1 MGHGQPPP
9 PPGTASQDH
18 SEAPNTPEPPQ
29 AAEHRPAPTGPTG
42 PTDPT
47 GPTGPTGP
55 DTDRAPNHA
64 TPPQPRARIVWWQW
78 LLIAAV
84 GALGAGMLAGPALL
98 LAFSVSEV
106 SEVGPVVD
114 APAPADD
121 PADDVATEEPG
132 ATPPAPSPITEI
144 ARQVSPS
151 VARVD
156 VQTPTGA
163 GSGSA
168 VVYRADGV
176 LVTNAHV
183 VGASD
188 EVRVTLPDGQ
198 RLDAEVVGRDVASD
212 LAVLRVPA
220 EDLPVP
226 EWADASVT
234 PEIGATTVAIGS
246 PFGLDGSV
254 TSGIVSAL
262 GRTLPTGQGVLVDLI
277 QTDAAVNPG
286 NSGGALVDDQARV
299 IGVNTAIA
307 TRSGGSQGIG
317 FAIPS
322 TTVISVADQLLEFGE
337 VRIGY
342 LGVVGQTVDADIA
355 ELYGLPVDAGAVVAD
370 LDPQGP
376 AVAAGLEAG
385 DIVVAIDGEDVTSM
399 ADLAGRIQQR
409 SPGEDVEVAVIREG
423 EELTVTVTLAER
435 PTQPAPGG

>member
-9 PPGTASQDH
+9 PPGTTSQDH
-18 SEAPNTPEPPQ
+18 SESPNTSGAPH
-29 AAEHRPAPTGPTG
+29 AAEHHPAPAGPSG
-42 PTDPT
+42 P
-47 GPTGPTGP
+47 
-55 DTDRAPNHA
+55 AEPNPVHA

-106 SEVGPVVD
+106 SEVGPVVES
-114 APAPADD
+114 PAPTDEAVTDD
-121 PADDVATEEPG
+121 PAED
-132 ATPPAPSPITEI
+132 PAPTDPTPSPISAI

-168 VVYRADGV
+168 VVYRADGI

-188 EVRVTLPDGQ
+188 DVRVTLPDGQ

-212 LAVLRVPA
+212 LAVLRVAA

-226 EWADASVT
+226 EWAGADVT
-234 PEIGATTVAIGS
+234 PEIGSTAVAIGS

-286 NSGGALVDDQARV
+286 NSGGALVDGQARV

-307 TRSGGSQGIG
+307 SRTGGSQGIG

-322 TTVISVADQLLEFGE
+322 TTVTSVADQLLEFGE

-342 LGVVGQTVDADIA
+342 LGVVGQTVDPDIA
-355 ELYGLPVDAGAVVAD
+355 ELYGLPVDTGAVIVE
-370 LDPQGP
+370 LDPEGP
-376 AVAAGLEAG
+376 AGEAGLEVG
-385 DIVVAIDGEDVTSM
+385 DIVVDIDGEEVTTM

-409 SPGEDVEVAVIREG
+409 SPDEDVEVTVIREG
-423 EELTVTVTLAER
+423 EELSVTVTLAER
-435 PTQPAPGG
+435 PTQPAQPAQPAPGG

>member
-1 MGHGQPPP
+1 MRHVPPP
-9 PPGTASQDH
+9 PPAATASRDH
-18 SEAPNTPEPPQ
+18 SEAPEQ
-29 AAEHRPAPTGPTG
+29 AQHPAPPAGPA
-42 PTDPT
+42 DPA
-47 GPTGPTGP
+47 P
-55 DTDRAPNHA
+55 DHTT
-64 TPPQPRARIVWWQW
+64 TPPPRARIVWWQW

-84 GALGAGMLAGPALL
+84 GALGAGVIAGPALL
-98 LAFSVSEV
+98 LAFMTAEV
-106 SEVGPVVD
+106 DPVDTTVVTE
-114 APAPADD
+114 D
-121 PADDVATEEPG
+121 PDPTD
-132 ATPPAPSPITEI
+132 PAPSPISTI

-168 VVYRADGV
+168 VVYRADGI

-188 EVRVTLPDGQ
+188 DVRVTLPDGQ

-212 LAVLRVPA
+212 LAVLRVAA

-226 EWADASVT
+226 EWAGADVT
-234 PEIGATTVAIGS
+234 PEIGSTAVAIGS

-262 GRTLPTGQGVLVDLI
+262 GRTLPIGQGVLVDLI

-286 NSGGALVDDQARV
+286 NSGGALVDGQARV

-307 TRSGGSQGIG
+307 SRTGGSQGIG

-322 TTVISVADQLLEFGE
+322 PTVSNVADQLLESGE
-337 VRIGY
+337 VRSGY
-342 LGVVGQTVDADIA
+342 LGVVGHTLDADIA
-355 ELYGLPVDAGAVVAD
+355 EVFGLPVDAGAVIAD
-370 LDPQGP
+370 LDPDGP

-385 DIVVAIDGEDVTSM
+385 DIVIAIDGEDITSM

-409 SPGEDVEVAVIREG
+409 SPGEDVEVTVIRDG
-423 EELTVTVTLAER
+423 EEVGVTVPLGER
-435 PTQPAPGG
+435 PTQSAPGG

>member
-1 MGHGQPPP
+1 MGNGQPPP
-9 PPGTASQDH
+9 PPRTTSQGH
-18 SEAPNTPEPPQ
+18 SEAPN
-29 AAEHRPAPTGPTG
+29 ADDHAPAPSERTDQRADQ
-42 PTDPT
+42 PTDER
-47 GPTGPTGP
+47 P
-55 DTDRAPNHA
+55 DHETAQ
-64 TPPQPRARIVWWQW
+64 QPRARIVWWQW

-84 GALGAGMLAGPALL
+84 GALGAGVLAGPALL
-98 LAFSVSEV
+98 MAFIMSE
-106 SEVGPVVD
+106 PDDVD
-114 APAPADD
+114 APALTEVEPAPD
-121 PADDVATEEPG
+121 PAD
-132 ATPPAPSPITEI
+132 PADPTASPISAI

-183 VGASD
+183 VGDSD

-212 LAVLRVPA
+212 LAVLRVAA

-226 EWADASVT
+226 EWAGADVT
-234 PEIGATTVAIGS
+234 PEIGSTAVAIGS

-286 NSGGALVDDQARV
+286 NSGGALVDGQARV

-307 TRSGGSQGIG
+307 TGTGVGQGIG

-322 TTVISVADQLLEFGE
+322 TTVTSVADQLLEFGE

-342 LGVVGQTVDADIA
+342 LGVVGQTVDPDIA
-355 ELYGLPVDAGAVVAD
+355 ELYGLPVDTGAVIVE
-370 LDPQGP
+370 LDPEGP
-376 AVAAGLEAG
+376 AGEAGLEVG
-385 DIVVAIDGEDVTSM
+385 DIVVDIDGEEVTTM

-409 SPGEDVEVAVIREG
+409 SPDEDVEVTVIREG
-423 EELTVTVTLAER
+423 EELSVTVTLAER
-435 PTQPAPGG
+435 PTQPAQPAQPAPGG

>member
-1 MGHGQPPP
+1 MRDVPPLP
-9 PPGTASQDH
+9 PAAPEDRSGFAPPEHGTAPH
-18 SEAPNTPEPPQ
+18 
-29 AAEHRPAPTGPTG
+29 G
-42 PTDPT
+42 
-47 GPTGPTGP
+47 TGP
-55 DTDRAPNHA
+55 DTAPHGHSPGTGPTA
-64 TPPQPRARIVWWQW
+64 PSPHSAPPQPRARIAWWQW

-84 GALGAGMLAGPALL
+84 GALGAGVVAGPALL
-98 LAFSVSEV
+98 LAFRVAEV
-106 SEVGPVVD
+106 
-114 APAPADD
+114 APADD
-121 PADDVATEEPG
+121 PAPADV
-132 ATPPAPSPITEI
+132 APSPAPGSAPSDASPISAI
-144 ARQVSPS
+144 ARQVAPS

-188 EVRVTLPDGQ
+188 QVRVTLPDGQ

-226 EWADASVT
+226 VWADASVI
-234 PEIGATTVAIGS
+234 PEIGSTAVAIGS

-286 NSGGALVDDQARV
+286 NSGGALVDGAARV

-322 TTVISVADQLLEFGE
+322 TTVIGVADQLLEFGE
-337 VRIGY
+337 VRMGY
-342 LGVVGQTVDADIA
+342 LGVVGQTVDADVA
-355 ELYGLPVDAGAVVAD
+355 ELYGLPVDAGAVIAD
-370 LDPQGP
+370 LDPDGP

-385 DIVVAIDGEDVTSM
+385 DIVVAIDGEEVTSM

-409 SPGEDVEVAVIREG
+409 SPGEDVEVTVIRAG
-423 EELTVTVTLAER
+423 EELTVTVPLGER

>member
-9 PPGTASQDH
+9 PPPTAARGH
-18 SEAPNTPEPPQ
+18 AEAPD
-29 AAEHRPAPTGPTG
+29 AADHRPTPTEPA
-42 PTDPT
+42 DH
-47 GPTGPTGP
+47 
-55 DTDRAPNHA
+55 DTPRR
-64 TPPQPRARIVWWQW
+64 PRARIAWWQW

-84 GALGAGMLAGPALL
+84 GALGAGVIAGPALL
-98 LAFSVSEV
+98 VAFTISEV
-106 SEVGPVVD
+106 DRADATAPSDD
-114 APAPADD
+114 APAPTDD
-121 PADDVATEEPG
+121 A
-132 ATPPAPSPITEI
+132 PAPDATQPAASPVSTI

-156 VQTPTGA
+156 VQTPTMA

-183 VGASD
+183 IGDSD

-198 RLDAEVVGRDVASD
+198 RLDAEVVGRDAASD
-212 LAVLRVPA
+212 LAVLRVPV
-220 EDLPVP
+220 EGLPVP
-226 EWADASVT
+226 DWADASVT
-234 PEIGATTVAIGS
+234 PQIGATAVAIGS

-286 NSGGALVDDQARV
+286 NSGGALVDGQARI

-307 TRSGGSQGIG
+307 TLTGGSQGIG

-337 VRIGY
+337 VRLGY
-342 LGVVGQTVDADIA
+342 LGVVGQTLDPDIA
-355 ELYGLPVDAGAVVAD
+355 ESYGLPVDAGAVIFE

-376 AVAAGLEAG
+376 AVAAGLETG
-385 DIVVAIDGEDVTSM
+385 DIVVAIDDEDVTSM

-409 SPGEDVEVAVIREG
+409 SPGEDIEVTVVREG
-423 EELTVTVTLAER
+423 EERQLTVTLAER
-435 PTQPAPGG
+435 PTEPAPRG

>member
-1 MGHGQPPP
+1 Q
-9 PPGTASQDH
+9 
-18 SEAPNTPEPPQ
+18 
-29 AAEHRPAPTGPTG
+29 
-42 PTDPT
+42 
-47 GPTGPTGP
+47 
-55 DTDRAPNHA
+55 
-64 TPPQPRARIVWWQW
+64 QPRARIVWWQW

-84 GALGAGMLAGPALL
+84 GALGAGVLAGPALL
-98 LAFSVSEV
+98 MAFIMSE
-106 SEVGPVVD
+106 PDDVD
-114 APAPADD
+114 APALTDVEPAPD
-121 PADDVATEEPG
+121 PAD
-132 ATPPAPSPITEI
+132 PADPAASPISAI

-156 VQTPTGA
+156 VQMPTGA

-183 VGASD
+183 IGASD
-188 EVRVTLPDGQ
+188 QVRVTLPDGQ
-198 RLDAEVVGRDVASD
+198 SLDAEVVGRDEASD
-212 LAVLRVPA
+212 LAVLSVPA

-234 PEIGATTVAIGS
+234 PEIGSTAVAIGS

-286 NSGGALVDDQARV
+286 NSGGALVDGQARV

-307 TRSGGSQGIG
+307 TGTGVGQGIG

-322 TTVISVADQLLEFGE
+322 TTVTSVADQLLEFGE

-342 LGVVGQTVDADIA
+342 LGVVGQTVDPDIA
-355 ELYGLPVDAGAVVAD
+355 ELYGLPVDTGAVIVE
-370 LDPQGP
+370 LDPEGP
-376 AVAAGLEAG
+376 AGEAGLEVG
-385 DIVVAIDGEDVTSM
+385 DIVVDIDGEEVTTM

-409 SPGEDVEVAVIREG
+409 SPDEDVEVTVIREG
-423 EELTVTVTLAER
+423 EELSTTVTLGER
-435 PTQPAPGG
+435 PTQPAQPAPGG

>member
-1 MGHGQPPP
+1 MRDVPPP
-9 PPGTASQDH
+9 PPATAPTQERSG
-18 SEAPNTPEPPQ
+18 SPEPP
-29 AAEHRPAPTGPTG
+29 AHGSPPTGPA
-42 PTDPT
+42 
-47 GPTGPTGP
+47 
-55 DTDRAPNHA
+55 DRE
-64 TPPQPRARIVWWQW
+64 TSPQPRARIVWWQW

-84 GALGAGMLAGPALL
+84 GALGAGVLAGPALL
-98 LAFSVSEV
+98 VAFTMSEV
-106 SEVGPVVD
+106 DPAD
-114 APAPADD
+114 APATTDDD
-121 PADDVATEEPG
+121 PAADATDDPDPTQLTAN
-132 ATPPAPSPITEI
+132 PITAI
-144 ARQVSPS
+144 ARQVAPS

-156 VQTPTGA
+156 VQTQMGA

-183 VGASD
+183 VGPSD
-188 EVRVTLPDGQ
+188 QVRVTLPDGQ
-198 RLDAEVVGRDVASD
+198 SLDAEVVGRDAASD
-212 LAVLRVPA
+212 LAVLRVPV

-234 PEIGATTVAIGS
+234 PEIGSTAVAIGS

-286 NSGGALVDDQARV
+286 NSGGALVDGEGRV

-322 TTVISVADQLLEFGE
+322 TTVIGVADQLLEFGE

-355 ELYGLPVDAGAVVAD
+355 ELYGLPVDAGAVIAD

-376 AVAAGLEAG
+376 AGAAGLEAG
-385 DIVVAIDGEDVTSM
+385 DIVIAVDGEDVTSM

-409 SPGEDVEVAVIREG
+409 SPGEDVEVTVVRDG
-423 EELTVTVTLAER
+423 EELSVTVPLGER
-435 PTQPAPGG
+435 PTQSAPAG

>member
-1 MGHGQPPP
+1 MRHGPPP
-9 PPGTASQDH
+9 PPPLTAPQDH
-18 SEAPNTPEPPQ
+18 PEAQ
-29 AAEHRPAPTGPTG
+29 DGDDHGPAPTGPADHG
-42 PTDPT
+42 
-47 GPTGPTGP
+47 
-55 DTDRAPNHA
+55 

-84 GALGAGMLAGPALL
+84 GALGAGVVAGPALL

-106 SEVGPVVD
+106 DPAD
-114 APAPADD
+114 APTPADD
-121 PADDVATEEPG
+121 ALSDDPDR
-132 ATPPAPSPITEI
+132 TPTTSPISAI

-183 VGASD
+183 VGDSD

-198 RLDAEVVGRDVASD
+198 RLDAEVVGRDAASD
-212 LAVLRVPA
+212 LAVLRVPV
-220 EDLPVP
+220 ENLPVP
-226 EWADASVT
+226 VWADAAIT
-234 PEIGATTVAIGS
+234 PVIGSTAVAIGS

-262 GRTLPTGQGVLVDLI
+262 GRTLPTGQGVLLDLL

-286 NSGGALVDDQARV
+286 NSGGALVDGEARV

-355 ELYGLPVDAGAVVAD
+355 ELYDLPVDAGAVIAE

-376 AVAAGLEAG
+376 AGAAGLEAG
-385 DIVVAIDGEDVTSM
+385 DIVIAIDGEDVASM

-409 SPGEDVEVAVIREG
+409 SPGEDVEVTVIREG
-423 EELTVTVTLAER
+423 EELSVTVPLGER
-435 PTQPAPGG
+435 PTQPVPRG